1 MSIRL
6 SAALLVTALLFLS
19 GSRIRRARPAVPPH
33 RTGLSSQAEV
43 KTPGGE
49 AGRADRGRRATRHAG
64 RTLRTRSIAP
74 TRLPCASSVASQKR
88 EEGREKQPLNK
99 TLDAS
104 FSLCVCMLCRSLG
117 CSRGRRFGRHAVV
130 FGPSCRH
137 VDVRIADRYAHH
149 QVVRRI
155 GNRRAR
161 ALQ

>member
-6 SAALLVTALLFLS
+6 REALLATALLFLS
-19 GSRIRRARPAVPPH
+19 GSRIRRARPGGPPH
-33 RTGLSSQAEV
+33 RTGLSSRV

-49 AGRADRGRRATRHAG
+49 AGRADRDRRATRHPR

-74 TRLPCASSVASQKR
+74 TRLPRTSSVASKKQ

-104 FSLCVCMLCRSLG
+104 FNLCVCMLCRSLG

-130 FGPSCRH
+130 FGPSCRY